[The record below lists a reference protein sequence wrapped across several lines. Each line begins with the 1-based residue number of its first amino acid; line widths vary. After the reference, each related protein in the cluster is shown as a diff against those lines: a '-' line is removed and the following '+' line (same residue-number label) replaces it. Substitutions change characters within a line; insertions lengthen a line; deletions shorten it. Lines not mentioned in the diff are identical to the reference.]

1 MLLVLDTNVLVSGLL
16 NPVGAP
22 GRIVDLI
29 LAGHLRLAY
38 DDRILAEYRAV
49 LLRPRFGFPPQAVE
63 HLLAYITH
71 TGEAIIAPPLTVEAP
86 DPTDLPFAEVALA
99 ASACC
104 LVTGN
109 APHFAF
115 LQTPIVLSP
124 AQFLKRWA
132 EISPSK

>member
-16 NPVGAP
+16 NPIGAP

-49 LLRPRFGFPPQAVE
+49 LLRSRFGFPPQAVE
-63 HLLAYITH
+63 HLLGYITH

-115 LQTPIVLSP
+115 LQTPSCFHLPNS
-124 AQFLKRWA
+124 
-132 EISPSK
+132 